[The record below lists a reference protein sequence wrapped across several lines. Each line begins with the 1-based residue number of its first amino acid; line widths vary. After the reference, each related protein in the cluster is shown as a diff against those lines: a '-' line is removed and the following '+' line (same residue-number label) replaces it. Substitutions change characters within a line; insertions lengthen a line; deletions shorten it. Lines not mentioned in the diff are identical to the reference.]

1 MGELSTVT
9 VRPTD
14 LSAYEVFRVKA
25 DLGNH
30 VTIAIKSTLHPA
42 CRIDG
47 SPRWSIHLM
56 LWGDFGPW
64 EHYWSHC
71 GSEDRGWWNWLA
83 STDRDYWLTKMVG
96 DDKEFDLDKSIAM
109 AHKQIEEMWSEV
121 RGDPLVDREDFRQ
134 AHYDLRNIGS
144 EHQFFQVVS
153 ELDYTREV
161 LSKVLGRYAQKTAMF
176 EEYYGM
182 GYHRPKPRL
191 VWFWDN
197 VWRPF
202 IEQAKA
208 NEGFKAGV
216 AA

>member
-1 MGELSTVT
+1 MGEQSTVT

-42 CRIDG
+42 CRIDDR
-47 SPRWSIHLM
+47 PRWSLHVM

-71 GSEDRGWWNWLA
+71 GSVDRGWWNWLYD
-83 STDRDYWLTKMVG
+83 TDRDYWLTKMVG
-96 DDKEFDLDKSIAM
+96 DDKEFDLNKSVAM
-109 AHKQIEEMWSEV
+109 AHKQIEETWSEV

-144 EHQFFQVVS
+144 EDQFFQVVS

-161 LSKVLGRYAQKTAMF
+161 FSKVLGRYAQKTAMF

-182 GYHRPKPRL
+182 GYHRTKPRL

-202 IEQAKA
+202 IKQAKA
-208 NEGFKAGV
+208 NEGFRAGV